1 MAAVPRQGADTIQRR
16 GGRRGKRRARDPR
29 GRHRSAF
36 WHRPPYSS
44 RSQPRAPRARAC
56 SRRTSPWLAV
66 QLEQHDARHDE
77 QAVGRVPRARAQ
89 LRPPR
94 VMSSPRSR
102 RRAAE
107 HHPLR
112 CGWQDSL
119 REIVRDIARE
129 RYCERERRGGEKE
142 RTPVG
147 LCSTRPG
154 RTVVAECSTR
164 RRVGRRSGTPWHAY
178 AVRAAASRKE
188 KPLPPPN
195 SSSSADTARR
205 TG

>member
-1 MAAVPRQGADTIQRR
+1 VSVAPGPVLRWPDLRRVLSSIPLVWLPPPRSTPRPLARRYAKSNAARESLIEFSAPARSPCGDDSQIAPDATLPMPGSCAPWRHR

-94 VMSSPRSR
+94 VMSSPRSG

-107 HHPLR
+107 HHPL
-112 CGWQDSL
+112 
-119 REIVRDIARE
+119 
-129 RYCERERRGGEKE
+129 
-142 RTPVG
+142 
-147 LCSTRPG
+147 
-154 RTVVAECSTR
+154 
-164 RRVGRRSGTPWHAY
+164 
-178 AVRAAASRKE
+178 
-188 KPLPPPN
+188 
-195 SSSSADTARR
+195 
-205 TG
+205 